1 MQKHTHVKFF
11 LIKLEETYLFFI
23 FNIKYSSLDIVNM
36 SKLAKMNPENLF
48 DIEFTELKTE
58 NSKLPTYLF
67 EVIKSELTN
76 IIIDESSPEEETDGA
91 FELIRNIVDNVRSE
105 IENFVENE
113 DLKKFLYVLTKV
125 FTLLLN
131 IKVDNTEKII
141 NIVKLAISSILK
153 KWSEP
158 N

>member
-1 MQKHTHVKFF
+1 
-11 LIKLEETYLFFI
+11 
-23 FNIKYSSLDIVNM
+23 M

-67 EVIKSELTN
+67 QEIKSELTN

-131 IKVDNTEKII
+131 VKVDDTEKII

-153 KWSEP
+153 NWSEL

>member
-1 MQKHTHVKFF
+1 
-11 LIKLEETYLFFI
+11 
-23 FNIKYSSLDIVNM
+23 M

-48 DIEFTELKTE
+48 DIKFTELKKE

-67 EVIKSELTN
+67 EEIESELTN

-125 FTLLLN
+125 FTL
-131 IKVDNTEKII
+131 
-141 NIVKLAISSILK
+141 
-153 KWSEP
+153 
-158 N
+158 